1 MDSSLLYHAWGLRG
15 YKCTRTEYKDNN
27 IILHIEA
34 KKRPRV
40 CPKCGCNHLVK
51 NPCGSVLEFCKYL

>member
-40 CPKCGCNHLVK
+40 CPKCGCNHW
-51 NPCGSVLEFCKYL
+51 

>member
-27 IILHIEA
+27 II
-34 KKRPRV
+34 
-40 CPKCGCNHLVK
+40 
-51 NPCGSVLEFCKYL
+51 GSSDFWSDRFKLLSINI